1 MTVSTPLPGYA
12 LLVSASMRA
21 VDLLDTGLSIESPQI
36 SVPEARDGTGRWL
49 DIMQSILMALE
60 RLAADGRSGFVD
72 LESLVMEVRKAIEG
86 CAIDDVRFVCRFLD
100 VERECRYVDPRD
112 GHEKGTRSR
121 TRLLTYDPRR
131 DRVKLTETGRF
142 FLRLG
147 NVSHN
152 WLYED
157 KQAAKIL
164 QAIKLGQF
172 ADVEQF
178 ALDHARALRQL
189 AEDIN
194 RQIEA
199 PSFDALAQVYAAQR
213 EAINEM
219 LHDAAQYLVRA
230 KAELAT
236 EATQEQL
243 ERFREI
249 RPDRHIT
256 LRRLRWVLDR
266 AHGAMESAS
275 RTWAGFLRRVQEGRR
290 RHLGVVDFGSA
301 MGALM
306 AGRGDQASVEHAL
319 IGVYGWIAVPTFA
332 SVFEVDAVLPPTR
345 DGEDVAPLVFDTAL
359 GDSMDDQ
366 LQSWLERNLDA
377 LRAAIDRGPQRLS
390 ELIDSGDVTPLP
402 VNSIQDVSAVFASF
416 AVSHPLG
423 QGDPVELGI
432 APNAVHGVKT
442 GFRWSSPDLILSL
455 PQDEAVRDDAA

>member
-1 MTVSTPLPGYA
+1 
-12 LLVSASMRA
+12 
-21 VDLLDTGLSIESPQI
+21 
-36 SVPEARDGTGRWL
+36 
-49 DIMQSILMALE
+49 MQSILMALE
-60 RLAADGRSGFVD
+60 RIAADGRSGFVD
-72 LESLVMEVRKAIEG
+72 LESLVMEVRKTIEG
-86 CAIDDVRFVCRFLD
+86 CAIDDLRFVCRFLD
-100 VERECRYVDPRD
+100 VERECRYVDPSD

-121 TRLLTYDPRR
+121 TRLLNYDPRR

-172 ADVEQF
+172 SDVEQF

-194 RQIEA
+194 RQIES
-199 PSFDALAQVYAAQR
+199 PSFDAMAQVYAAQR

-230 KAELAT
+230 KAELAM
-236 EATQEQL
+236 ESTQEQL
-243 ERFREI
+243 ERFCEI

-256 LRRLRWVLDR
+256 LHRLRWVLDR

-301 MGALM
+301 MGAIM
-306 AGRGDQASVEHAL
+306 TGHGDQASIERAL
-319 IGVYGWIAVPTFA
+319 TGIYGWIAVPTFA
-332 SVFEVDAVLPPTR
+332 SVFEVDAVLPPAR
-345 DGEDVAPLVFDTAL
+345 DGMDVTPLVFDTAL
-359 GDSMDDQ
+359 TGALDDQ
-366 LQSWLERNLDA
+366 LQSWLDHNLDA
-377 LRAAIDRGPQRLS
+377 LRAALDQGPQRLS
-390 ELIDSGDVTPLP
+390 ELIDSGGLPPISVT
-402 VNSIQDVSAVFASF
+402 SIHDVSAVFASF
-416 AVSHPLG
+416 AVSHPFG
-423 QGDPVELGI
+423 QREPVELGI
-432 APNAVHGVKT
+432 APDAVHGVKA
-442 GFRWSSPDLILSL
+442 GFHWSLPDLILSL
-455 PQDEAVRDDAA
+455 PRGKAVRDDTV